1 MIATRAIFLA
11 QLGAQAKDAAP
22 AVEWQTGK
30 PKTAGVY
37 AVRFKVSETAPGE
50 LHSFARWDGF
60 QWKAVRSGKVIDDM
74 IAVGWYQIPE
84 V

>member
-11 QLGAQAKDAAP
+11 QLGTQAKDAAP
-22 AVEWQTGK
+22 TVEWQTGK

-60 QWKAVRSGKVIDDM
+60 QWKAVRSGKVIGDM